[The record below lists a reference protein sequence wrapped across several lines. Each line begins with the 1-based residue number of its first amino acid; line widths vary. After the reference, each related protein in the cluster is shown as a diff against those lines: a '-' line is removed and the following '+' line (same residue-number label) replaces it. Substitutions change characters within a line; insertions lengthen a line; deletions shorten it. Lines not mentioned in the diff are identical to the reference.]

1 MTVSLRVLVRA
12 ATAAGPLLLAA
23 CGSREPAPPSS
34 GTEHVAL
41 APEAPAGP
49 DLAALAAIADSI
61 RLAYQAAVN
70 AGDAGALAGLY
81 APDAIVI
88 DPDVEI
94 TEGRDAI
101 RAAFEASFAG
111 AEFSNMNIV
120 QAELVPMGDYLLT
133 LGTSTVTV
141 RPRGGRATQERNRWM
156 AVTRR
161 QADGSW
167 RLWRVQSSN
176 AATLRRE

>member
-1 MTVSLRVLVRA
+1 MTVSLRVLALAPA
-12 ATAAGPLLLAA
+12 ASGMLVLAA
-23 CGSREPAPPSS
+23 CGSRGAPPPAA
-34 GTEHVAL
+34 TEQVAV
-41 APEAPAGP
+41 ASPTPAEL
-49 DLAALAAIADSI
+49 DAAALAAIADSI

-70 AGDAGALAGLY
+70 AGDAEALAGLY

-111 AEFSNMNIV
+111 ADFSNMNIV

-161 QADGSW
+161 QADGAW